1 MIGGGPFGRAAFCFL
16 CRFGREM
23 IRFETI
29 VEKVR
34 RNHPGAD
41 EDLLRRAYLFS
52 AREHRG
58 QVRKSGE
65 PYLIHP
71 LEVANILAD
80 LKLDPICVATGL
92 LHDIV
97 EDTDTSTE
105 MIDEYFG
112 SEIAHL
118 VEGVTKI
125 SKLDNSSYEERQA
138 LNMRKMLL
146 AMVDDVRV
154 VLVKLADRLHNMRTL
169 EFLPLEKRRRIAQ
182 ETLDVYA
189 PIAHRLGMSR
199 VRGELEDLAF
209 KYLEPE
215 EYIKL
220 KELVESRRQRLD
232 SVLED
237 ISQRIN
243 DLMKASAIPLLHIE
257 GRIKRLYSIYQK
269 LKRQHITIDQVYD
282 LVAVR
287 MITESVKD
295 CYAALGVIH
304 TAWKQIPGRF
314 KDMIA
319 IPRENFYQSLH
330 TSVVGETGQPFEV
343 QIRTDGMHRIAEE
356 GIAAH
361 WKYKEGRRGTH
372 TDEDEAFVWL
382 KRLVEWQQEVKDSR
396 EFLDAL
402 KLDLYP
408 NEVYCF
414 TPKGKV
420 IDLPRGA
427 TPVDFAFAIHT
438 QVGLSCNGAKI
449 NGRIVPLKYQLRN
462 GDMVEVLT
470 SPSARP
476 SRDWMNFVKTSR
488 ARSKIRHFLA
498 ESERAMAIELGEK
511 LFEKEADKFRLNAKK
526 IITTGELDR
535 VAADYG
541 FARADDVLAG
551 IGYGK
556 LLPRN
561 IIAKLLPPDRAGEIA
576 ESQKPT
582 LKQVVKRALGLQ
594 DRIKVKD
601 VDDIMVYRAGCCNP
615 IRGEEIMGYI
625 TRGKG
630 VAVHS
635 KRCPNAP
642 SLMVNPERLIEVE
655 WMKSDGQHPSAY
667 PITMRLV
674 TEDRPGMVAD
684 VTQSIA
690 NVGTNIRGINASLD
704 DEGRGRLILTA
715 EIFDL
720 KHLEKITSALKSV
733 KGVIDVERI
742 SGEPVEV

>member
-1 MIGGGPFGRAAFCFL
+1 
-16 CRFGREM
+16 M

-29 VEKVR
+29 IEKLR
-34 RNHPGAD
+34 KNHPSVD
-41 EDLLRRAYLFS
+41 EELLRRAYLFS
-52 AREHRG
+52 ARQHRG
-58 QVRKSGE
+58 QTRQSGE
-65 PYLIHP
+65 PYLVHP

-80 LKLDPICVATGL
+80 LNLDPICVATGL

-97 EDTDTSTE
+97 EDTETSAE
-105 MIDEYFG
+105 EIEEYFG
-112 SEIAHL
+112 PEIAHL
-118 VEGVTKI
+118 VDGLTKI
-125 SKLDNSSYEERQA
+125 SKLDHASTEERQA

-169 EFLPLEKRRRIAQ
+169 EYLPGEKRRRIAQ
-182 ETLDVYA
+182 ETLDVYG
-189 PIAHRLGMSR
+189 PIAHRLGMAR

-209 KYLEPE
+209 KHLEPQ
-215 EYIKL
+215 EYQKL
-220 KELVESRRQRLD
+220 KELVESRRSRLEAF
-232 SVLED
+232 LEEVK
-237 ISQRIN
+237 QRIL
-243 DLMKASAIPLLHIE
+243 DMMGTSSIEVVFIE
-257 GRIKRLYSIYQK
+257 GRIKRLFSIYQK
-269 LKRQHITIDQVYD
+269 LRRQRINIDQVYD
-282 LVAVR
+282 LVAIR
-287 MITESVKD
+287 IITESVKD

-304 TAWKQIPGRF
+304 TAWKPIPGRF
-314 KDMIA
+314 KDWIA

-330 TSVVGETGQPFEV
+330 TSVVGDGGQPFEV
-343 QIRTDGMHRIAEE
+343 QIRTREMQSIAEE

-396 EFLDAL
+396 EFLDSL

-408 NEVYCF
+408 KEVYCF

-420 IDLPRGA
+420 IELPRGA
-427 TPVDFAFAIHT
+427 TPVDFAFLIHT
-438 QVGLSCNGAKI
+438 QVGLACVGAKV

-462 GDMVEVLT
+462 GDVVEIMT
-470 SPSARP
+470 SPSAHP

-498 ESERAMAIELGEK
+498 ESERTNAIELGKK
-511 LFEKEADKFRLNAKK
+511 LFEKEADRFRLNTKK
-526 IITTGELDR
+526 LLSNGDLDR

-541 FARADDVLAG
+541 VSRADDLLAA

-556 LLPRN
+556 VLPRN
-561 IIAKLLPPDRAGEIA
+561 VIAKLLPPDRAAEI
-576 ESQKPT
+576 EQEKRPT

-594 DRIKVKD
+594 DRIVVKGIDD
-601 VDDIMVYRAGCCNP
+601 VMVYRARCCNP

-635 KRCPNAP
+635 NRCPNLP
-642 SLMVNPERLIEVE
+642 GLLVNPERLIEVE
-655 WMKSDGQHPSAY
+655 WMKSDAKHESAY
-667 PITMRLV
+667 PVTLKLV

-684 VTQSIA
+684 VTQAIA
-690 NVGTNIRGINASLD
+690 GVGTNIRDIRASLD
-704 DEGRGRLILTA
+704 DDGRGQLVLTA

-720 KHLEKITSALKSV
+720 KHLEKITGALKSV
-733 KGVIDVERI
+733 RGVMDVERI
-742 SGEPVEV
+742 SGEPVQV

>member
-1 MIGGGPFGRAAFCFL
+1 
-16 CRFGREM
+16 M

-29 VEKVR
+29 IEKVR

-80 LKLDPICVATGL
+80 LNLDPICVATGL

-215 EYIKL
+215 EYLKL
-220 KELVESRRQRLD
+220 KELVESRRERLD

-237 ISQRIN
+237 IKQRIT
-243 DLMKASAIPLLHIE
+243 DLMKTSEIPQLHIE

-287 MITESVKD
+287 LITESVKD

-304 TAWKQIPGRF
+304 AAWKPIPGRF

-343 QIRTDGMHRIAEE
+343 QIRTDDMHRIAEE

-462 GDMVEVLT
+462 GDMVEILT

-488 ARSKIRHFLA
+488 ARSKIRHYLA
-498 ESERAMAIELGEK
+498 ESERAMAVELGEK

-526 IITTGELDR
+526 IINAGDLDR
-535 VAADYG
+535 LAAEYG

-561 IIAKLLPPDRAGEIA
+561 IIAKLLPPDRAGEIE
-576 ESQKPT
+576 ESKKPT
-582 LKQVVKRALGLQ
+582 LKQVVKRALGFQ

-615 IRGEEIMGYI
+615 IRGEDIMGYI

-642 SLMVNPERLIEVE
+642 GLMVNPERLIEVE
-655 WMKSDGQHPSAY
+655 WMKSDAEHPAAY

>member
-1 MIGGGPFGRAAFCFL
+1 SDRRLFYLGRLANTID
-16 CRFGREM
+16 GSM

-29 VEKVR
+29 VEKVKQ
-34 RNHPGAD
+34 NHPGAD

-58 QVRKSGE
+58 QIRKSGE
-65 PYLIHP
+65 PYLVHP
-71 LEVANILAD
+71 LEVANILAE

-97 EDTDTSTE
+97 EDTQVSLKVIED
-105 MIDEYFG
+105 YFG
-112 SEIAHL
+112 PEVAHL
-118 VEGVTKI
+118 VDGLTKI
-125 SKLDNSSYEERQA
+125 SKLDHASHEERQA

-154 VLVKLADRLHNMRTL
+154 VLIKLADRLHNMRTL
-169 EFLPLEKRRRIAQ
+169 EYLPGEKRRRIAQ
-182 ETLDVYA
+182 ETIDVYA

-209 KYLEPE
+209 KFLEPE
-215 EYIKL
+215 EYSKL
-220 KELVESRRQRLD
+220 KELVESRRSRLEAFLD
-232 SVLED
+232 ETR
-237 ISQRIN
+237 QRIS
-243 DLMKASAIPLLHIE
+243 DLMAANEIRIVHIE
-257 GRIKRLYSIYQK
+257 GRLKRLYSIYQK
-269 LKRQHITIDQVYD
+269 LKRQRITIDQVYD

-287 MITESVKD
+287 IITESVKD

-304 TAWKQIPGRF
+304 HSWKPIPTRF
-314 KDMIA
+314 KDWIA

-330 TSVVGETGQPFEV
+330 TSVVGDGGQPFEV
-343 QIRTDGMHRIAEE
+343 QIRTEEMHLIAEE

-361 WKYKEGRRGTH
+361 WKYKEGRRGSH

-396 EFLDAL
+396 EFLDSL

-408 NEVYCF
+408 KEVYCF

-420 IDLPRGA
+420 IELPRGA
-427 TPVDFAFAIHT
+427 TPIDFAFAIHT
-438 QVGLSCNGAKI
+438 QVGLNCNGAKV
-449 NGRIVPLKYQLRN
+449 NGRIVPLRYQLRN
-462 GDMVEVLT
+462 GDVVEIMT
-470 SPSARP
+470 SPSAHP

-498 ESERAMAIELGEK
+498 DSERATAIELGKK
-511 LFEKEADKFRLNAKK
+511 LFEKEADRFRLNSRK
-526 IITTGELDR
+526 ILSDGEMDR
-535 VAADYG
+535 IAPDYG
-541 FARADDVLAG
+541 VARGEDLLAA

-556 LLPRN
+556 VLPRN
-561 IIAKLLPPDRAGEIA
+561 VIAKLLPPERAGEV
-576 ESQKPT
+576 EQEKRPS
-582 LKQVVKRALGLQ
+582 LKTVVKRALGFQ
-594 DRIKVKD
+594 DRIKVKGI
-601 VDDIMVYRAGCCNP
+601 DDIMIYRARCCNP
-615 IRGEEIMGYI
+615 IRGEDIIGYI

-635 KRCPNAP
+635 TRCRNAP

-655 WMKSDGQHPSAY
+655 WMKADGSKSSAY
-667 PITMRLV
+667 PITLRLT

-684 VTQSIA
+684 VTQAIA
-690 NVGTNIRGINASLD
+690 GVGTNIRDIRASLD
-704 DEGRGRLILTA
+704 DEGRGQLVLTA

-720 KHLEKITSALKSV
+720 KHLEKIIGALKAV
-733 KGVIDVERI
+733 KGVLEVERM
-742 SGEPVEV
+742 SGEPVEA